1 MGDILDIELLRSA
14 LRLATPLA
22 LAAIGGILSER
33 SGVVNIG
40 LEGQMLMGAF
50 VGWASAVALGN
61 GWLGVMCGMSAG
73 ALLGLLHALLTQ
85 RFRADHV
92 VSGMAVN
99 LLSAGGTVFLLRR
112 FFERPP
118 DAPGVP
124 EWGLK
129 WLEPVPVLGGLLA
142 GQSPFILLMLGL
154 PFVLHTGLYHTMWGL
169 RVRASGESMR
179 KSRLAG
185 ISVVAIRYQCVIL
198 SGALAGLAGTYL
210 SLSQLKVFTEGMSAG
225 KGFIALAAVI
235 FGRWTPLGATA
246 AALGFGFLDALQ
258 QRLQGETL
266 FGVQVPSELLLSL
279 PYLLTIV
286 ALAGLV
292 GRSIPPADLGKQET
306 EE

>member
-1 MGDILDIELLRSA
+1 MGEIFDIELFRSA

-61 GWLGVMCGMSAG
+61 GWLGVLGGMSAG

-92 VSGMAVN
+92 VSGIAVN
-99 LLSAGGTVFLLRR
+99 LLSAGVTVFLLRR

-118 DAPGVP
+118 NAPGVP
-124 EWGLK
+124 EWSLN
-129 WLEPVPVLGGLLA
+129 WLQPVPVLGGLLT
-142 GQSPFILLMLGL
+142 GQSPFILLMLIL
-154 PFVLHTGLYHTMWGL
+154 PFVLHALLYHTMWGL
-169 RVRASGESMR
+169 RVRAAGESTR

-185 ISVVAIRYQCVIL
+185 IPVVAIRYECVIL

-235 FGRWTPLGATA
+235 FGRWSPLGATA

-266 FGVQVPSELLLSL
+266 FGVTVPSEVLLAL

>member
-1 MGDILDIELLRSA
+1 MGEIFDIELFRSA

-22 LAAIGGILSER
+22 LAAMGGILSER

-50 VGWASAVALGN
+50 VGWAAAVELGN
-61 GWLGVMCGMSAG
+61 GWLGVLCGMGAG
-73 ALLGLLHALLTQ
+73 ALLGLIHALLTQ

-99 LLSAGGTVFLLRR
+99 LFSAGATVFLLRR
-112 FFERPP
+112 FYEMPP
-118 DAPGVP
+118 NARGVP
-124 EWGLK
+124 EWSLR
-129 WLEPVPVLGGLLA
+129 WLEPIPLLGDLLA
-142 GQSPFILLMLGL
+142 GQSPFVILMLVL
-154 PFVLHTGLYHTMWGL
+154 PFALHGLFYHTMWGL
-169 RVRASGESMR
+169 QVRASGESAR

-185 ISVVAIRYQCVIL
+185 INVVATRYLCVTL

-210 SLSQLKVFTEGMSAG
+210 SLSQLRVFTEGMSAG

-246 AALGFGFLDALQ
+246 AALGFDFLGALQ

-266 FGVQVPSELLLSL
+266 FGVRVPSEALLSL

-292 GRSIPPADLGKQET
+292 GRSVPPEDLGKQEA

>member
-1 MGDILDIELLRSA
+1 MGEVLDIELLRSA

-22 LAAIGGILSER
+22 LAAMGGILSER

-50 VGWASAVALGN
+50 VGWAAAVMLGN
-61 GWLGVMCGMSAG
+61 GWLGVVCGVGAG
-73 ALLGLLHALLTQ
+73 ALLGFLHALLTQ

-99 LLSAGGTVFLLRR
+99 LLAAGLTVFLLRR

-118 DAPGVP
+118 GAPGIAEWSLGWLQGVP
-124 EWGLK
+124 L
-129 WLEPVPVLGGLLA
+129 LGGLLA
-142 GQSPFILLMLGL
+142 QQSPFVFLMLAL
-154 PFVLHTGLYHTMWGL
+154 PPVLHVLLYHTMWGL
-169 RVRASGESMR
+169 RVRAAGESAR

-185 ISVVAIRYQCVIL
+185 IDVVATRYACVTL
-198 SGALAGLAGTYL
+198 SGVLAALAGTYL
-210 SLSQLKVFTEGMSAG
+210 SLSQLNVFSEGMSAG
-225 KGFIALAAVI
+225 RGFIALAAVI
-235 FGRWTPLGATA
+235 FGRWTPLGATV

-266 FGVQVPSELLLSL
+266 FGVRVPSELLLSL

-292 GRSIPPADLGKQET
+292 GRSVP
-306 EE
+306 

>member
-1 MGDILDIELLRSA
+1 MSDLFDIELFRSA

-22 LAAIGGILSER
+22 LAAMGGILSER

-50 VGWASAVALGN
+50 VGWAAAVTLGSA
-61 GWLGVMCGMSAG
+61 WIGVLCGMLAG
-73 ALLGLLHALLTQ
+73 ALLGLLHAVLTQ

-99 LLSAGGTVFLLRR
+99 LLSAGLTVFLLRR

-118 DAPGVP
+118 GADTVA
-124 EWGLK
+124 EWSLR
-129 WLEPVPVLGGLLA
+129 WLQPVPVLGGLLS
-142 GQSPFILLMLGL
+142 GQSPFVILILVL
-154 PFVLHTGLYHTMWGL
+154 PFALHGLLYHTMWGL
-169 RVRASGESMR
+169 RVRATGESAH

-185 ISVVAIRYQCVIL
+185 IPVRVVRYECVIL
-198 SGALAGLAGTYL
+198 SGVFAALAGTYL
-210 SLSQLKVFTEGMSAG
+210 SLSQLNVFTEGMSAG

-246 AALGFGFLDALQ
+246 AALGFGFLDAFQ
-258 QRLQGETL
+258 QRLQGELL
-266 FGVQVPSELLLSL
+266 FGTRVPSELLLSL

-292 GRSIPPADLGKQET
+292 GRSIPPQDLGKQEGS
-306 EE
+306 E

>member
-1 MGDILDIELLRSA
+1 MGEILDIELFRSA
-14 LRLATPLA
+14 LRLAAPLA
-22 LAAIGGILSER
+22 LAAMGGVLSER

-50 VGWASAVALGN
+50 VGWAAAVVLGS
-61 GWLGVMCGMSAG
+61 GWLGVLCGVGAG
-73 ALLGLLHALLTQ
+73 ALLGFLHALLTQ

-99 LLSAGGTVFLLRR
+99 LLAAGLTIFLLRR

-118 DAPGVP
+118 NANGVP
-124 EWGLK
+124 EWGLE
-129 WLEPVPVLGGLLA
+129 WLHAVPVLGGLLSR
-142 GQSPFILLMLGL
+142 QSPFVILMLVL
-154 PFVLHTGLYHTMWGL
+154 PFVLHGLLYHTMWGL
-169 RVRASGESMR
+169 RVRAAGESAR
-179 KSRLAG
+179 NSRLAG
-185 ISVVAIRYQCVIL
+185 IGVAAIRYSCVLL
-198 SGALAGLAGTYL
+198 SGALAALAGTYL
-210 SLSQLKVFTEGMSAG
+210 SLSQLNVFTEGMSAG

-258 QRLQGETL
+258 QRLQGEAL
-266 FGVQVPSELLLSL
+266 FGVRVPSELLLAL
-279 PYLLTIV
+279 PYVLTVV

-292 GRSIPPADLGKQET
+292 GRSIPPQDLGKAQS

>member
-1 MGDILDIELLRSA
+1 MGEIFDIELFRSA
-14 LRLATPLA
+14 LRLATPIA
-22 LAAIGGILSER
+22 LAAMGGILSER

-50 VGWASAVALGN
+50 VGWAAAVALGN
-61 GWLGVMCGMSAG
+61 GWLGVLCGGAAG
-73 ALLGLLHALLTQ
+73 ALLGALHALLTQ

-99 LLSAGGTVFLLRR
+99 LLAAGLTVFLLRR

-118 DAPGVP
+118 SASGVP
-124 EWGLK
+124 EWSLG
-129 WLEPVPVLGGLLA
+129 WLQPVPVIGGLLA
-142 GQSPFILLMLGL
+142 EQSPFVILILVL
-154 PFVLHTGLYHTMWGL
+154 PFVLHGLLYHTMWGL
-169 RVRASGESMR
+169 RVRAAGESAR

-185 ISVVAIRYQCVIL
+185 IHLVPIRYGCVVL
-198 SGALAGLAGTYL
+198 SGAFAALAGTYL
-210 SLSQLKVFTEGMSAG
+210 SLSQLTVFTEGMSAG

-235 FGRWTPLGATA
+235 FGRWTPLGAIA

-258 QRLQGETL
+258 QRLQGEML
-266 FGVQVPSELLLSL
+266 FGVRVPSEVLLAL

-292 GRSIPPADLGKQET
+292 GRSIPPADLGKQE
-306 EE
+306 EGE

>member
-1 MGDILDIELLRSA
+1 MGEIFDMELFRSA
-14 LRLATPLA
+14 LRLSTPLA
-22 LAAIGGILSER
+22 LAAMGGVLSER

-40 LEGQMLMGAF
+40 LEGKMLLGAF
-50 VGWASAVALGN
+50 VGWAAAVVLGN
-61 GWLGVMCGMSAG
+61 GWLGVLCGVAVG
-73 ALLGLLHALLTQ
+73 ALLGGLHALLTQ

-99 LLSAGGTVFLLRR
+99 LLAAGLTVFLLRR

-118 DAPGVP
+118 GASGVP
-124 EWGLK
+124 EWHLG
-129 WLEPVPVLGGLLA
+129 WLEPVPVLGGLLTH
-142 GQSPFILLMLGL
+142 QSPFVIIMLLL
-154 PFVLHTGLYHTMWGL
+154 PLVLHGLLYHTMWGL
-169 RVRASGESMR
+169 RVRAAGESAR

-185 ISVVAIRYQCVIL
+185 INVLTTRYTCVIL
-198 SGALAGLAGTYL
+198 SGCLAALAGTYL
-210 SLSQLKVFTEGMSAG
+210 SLSQLNVFTEGMSAG

-235 FGRWTPLGATA
+235 FGRWTPLGAAA

-266 FGVQVPSELLLSL
+266 FGVRVPSELLLAL

-292 GRSIPPADLGKQET
+292 GRSIPPQDLGK
-306 EE
+306 EEITQ

>member
-1 MGDILDIELLRSA
+1 MGEVFDIELFRSA

-22 LAAIGGILSER
+22 LAAMGGILSER

-50 VGWASAVALGN
+50 VGWAAAVALGN
-61 GWLGVMCGMSAG
+61 GWLGVLCGMSAG
-73 ALLGLLHALLTQ
+73 ALLGFLHALLTQ

-99 LLSAGGTVFLLRR
+99 LFSAGLTVFLLRR
-112 FFERPP
+112 FFEKPP
-118 DAPGVP
+118 GASGVP
-124 EWGLK
+124 EWGLQ
-129 WLEPVPVLGGLLA
+129 WLQPVPLLGGLLSQ
-142 GQSPFILLMLGL
+142 QSPFVMLMLVL
-154 PFVLHTGLYHTMWGL
+154 PFALHGLLYHTMWGL
-169 RVRASGESMR
+169 RVRAAGESAR

-185 ISVVAIRYQCVIL
+185 IQVVTTRYHCVMW
-198 SGALAGLAGTYL
+198 SGALAALAGTYL
-210 SLSQLKVFTEGMSAG
+210 SLSQLNVFTEGMSAG

-266 FGVQVPSELLLSL
+266 FGTRVPSEVLLSL
-279 PYLLTIV
+279 PYLLTII

-292 GRSIPPADLGKQET
+292 GRSIPPEDLGKQE
-306 EE
+306 ESE

>member
-1 MGDILDIELLRSA
+1 MGEVFDIELFRSA

-22 LAAIGGILSER
+22 LAAMGGILSER

-50 VGWASAVALGN
+50 VGWAAAVALGS
-61 GWLGVMCGMSAG
+61 GWLGVLCGVAAG
-73 ALLGLLHALLTQ
+73 VLLGFLHALLTQ

-99 LLSAGGTVFLLRR
+99 LLSAGLTVFLLRR

-118 DAPGVP
+118 GASGVP
-124 EWGLK
+124 NWGLE
-129 WLEPVPVLGGLLA
+129 WLQPIPLLGGLLSN
-142 GQSPFILLMLGL
+142 QSPFVMLMLIL
-154 PFVLHTGLYHTMWGL
+154 PFALHALLYHTVWGL
-169 RVRASGESMR
+169 RVRAAGESAR

-185 ISVVAIRYQCVIL
+185 IGVVAIRYRCVML
-198 SGALAGLAGTYL
+198 SGALAALAGTYL
-210 SLSQLKVFTEGMSAG
+210 SLSQLNVFTEGMSAG

-266 FGVQVPSELLLSL
+266 FGVRVPSEVLLSL

-292 GRSIPPADLGKQET
+292 GRSIPPQDLGKQE
-306 EE
+306 EGE

>member
-1 MGDILDIELLRSA
+1 MGEVFDIELFRSA

-22 LAAIGGILSER
+22 LAAMGGILSER

-61 GWLGVMCGMSAG
+61 GWLGVLCGMLAG
-73 ALLGLLHALLTQ
+73 ALLGFLHALLTQ

-99 LLSAGGTVFLLRR
+99 LLSAGLTVFLLRR

-118 DAPGVP
+118 GASGVP
-124 EWGLK
+124 EWSLQ
-129 WLEPVPVLGGLLA
+129 WLQPIPVLGGLLSR
-142 GQSPFILLMLGL
+142 QSPFVVMMLIL
-154 PFVLHTGLYHTMWGL
+154 PFVLHGLLYHTMWGL
-169 RVRASGESMR
+169 RVRAAGESAR

-185 ISVVAIRYQCVIL
+185 IDVSAIRYRCVMW
-198 SGALAGLAGTYL
+198 SGALAALAGTYL
-210 SLSQLKVFTEGMSAG
+210 SLSQLNVFTEGMSAG

-266 FGVQVPSELLLSL
+266 FGVQVPSEVLLSL
-279 PYLLTIV
+279 PYLLTII

-292 GRSIPPADLGKQET
+292 GRSIPPEDLGKQE
-306 EE
+306 EGE

>member
-1 MGDILDIELLRSA
+1 MGEVFDLELARSA

-22 LAAIGGILSER
+22 LAAMGGILSER

-50 VGWASAVALGN
+50 VGWAAAVALGS
-61 GWLGVMCGMSAG
+61 GWLGVLCGVSAG
-73 ALLGLLHALLTQ
+73 ALLGFLHALLTQ

-92 VSGMAVN
+92 VSGMAIN
-99 LLSAGGTVFLLRR
+99 LLAAGLTVFLLRR

-118 DAPGVP
+118 AAPGVA
-124 EWGLK
+124 EWGLGA
-129 WLEPVPVLGGLLA
+129 LEAVPLLGGLLTR
-142 GQSPFILLMLGL
+142 QSPFVLVMLLL
-154 PFVLHTGLYHTMWGL
+154 PLALHALLYHTMWGL
-169 RVRASGESMR
+169 RVRAAGESAH

-185 ISVVAIRYQCVIL
+185 IPVVTTRYTCVTL
-198 SGALAGLAGTYL
+198 SGALAALAGTYL
-210 SLSQLKVFTEGMSAG
+210 SLSQLNVFSEGMSAG
-225 KGFIALAAVI
+225 RGFIALAAVI

-266 FGVQVPSELLLSL
+266 FGVRVPSEMLLSL

-292 GRSIPPADLGKQET
+292 GRSIPPADLGKP

>member
-1 MGDILDIELLRSA
+1 MGEVFDIELFRSA

-61 GWLGVMCGMSAG
+61 GWLGVLCGMSAG

-99 LLSAGGTVFLLRR
+99 LFSAGLTVFLLRR

-118 DAPGVP
+118 NAPGVP
-124 EWGLK
+124 EWSLN
-129 WLEPVPVLGGLLA
+129 WLQPVPVLGGLLT
-142 GQSPFILLMLGL
+142 GQSPFILLMLIL
-154 PFVLHTGLYHTMWGL
+154 PFVLHALLYHTMWGL
-169 RVRASGESMR
+169 RVRAAGESTR

-185 ISVVAIRYQCVIL
+185 IPVVAIRYECVIL

-235 FGRWTPLGATA
+235 FGRWSPLGATA

-266 FGVQVPSELLLSL
+266 FGVTVPSEVLLAL

>member
-1 MGDILDIELLRSA
+1 MSEVFDIELLRSA

-22 LAAIGGILSER
+22 LAAMGGILSER

-50 VGWASAVALGN
+50 VGWAAAVATGSV
-61 GWLGVMCGMSAG
+61 WIGVLCGVASG
-73 ALLGLLHALLTQ
+73 AVLGLLHALLTQ

-99 LLSAGGTVFLLRR
+99 LFSAGLTVFLLRR

-118 DAPGVP
+118 GV
-124 EWGLK
+124 EGVAKWSLA
-129 WLEPVPVLGGLLA
+129 WLEPVPLLGSLLA
-142 GQSPFILLMLGL
+142 NQSPFVLIMLAL
-154 PFVLHTGLYHTMWGL
+154 PFVLHVLLYRTLWGL
-169 RVRASGESMR
+169 KVRAAGESAR

-185 ISVVAIRYQCVIL
+185 INVAMTRYTCVVL
-198 SGALAGLAGTYL
+198 SGAFAALAGTYL
-210 SLSQLKVFTEGMSAG
+210 SLSQLNVFSEGMSAG
-225 KGFIALAAVI
+225 RGFIALAAVI

-258 QRLQGETL
+258 QQLQGETL
-266 FGVQVPSELLLSL
+266 FGVRVPSELLLSL
-279 PYLLTIV
+279 PYLLTII

-292 GRSIPPADLGKQET
+292 GRSIPPADLGKQE
-306 EE
+306 EGE

>member
-1 MGDILDIELLRSA
+1 MGEIFDIELFRSA

-22 LAAIGGILSER
+22 LAAMGGILSER

-50 VGWASAVALGN
+50 VGWAAAVALGN
-61 GWLGVMCGMSAG
+61 GWLGVLGGMTAG

-99 LLSAGGTVFLLRR
+99 LFSAGVTVFLLRR

-118 DAPGVP
+118 SAPGVP
-124 EWGLK
+124 EWSLQ
-129 WLEPVPVLGGLLA
+129 WLQPVPVLGGLLA
-142 GQSPFILLMLGL
+142 GQSPFVVLMLAL
-154 PFVLHTGLYHTMWGL
+154 PFVLHGLLYHTVWGL
-169 RVRASGESMR
+169 QIRASGESTR

-185 ISVVAIRYQCVIL
+185 IPVVAIRYQCVVF
-198 SGALAGLAGTYL
+198 SGALAALAGTYL
-210 SLSQLKVFTEGMSAG
+210 SLSQLRVFTEGMSAG

-266 FGVQVPSELLLSL
+266 FGIRPPSEVLLSL

-286 ALAGLV
+286 ALAGIV
-292 GRSIPPADLGKQET
+292 GRSVPPEDLGKQEA

>member
-1 MGDILDIELLRSA
+1 MGEILDIELLRSA

-22 LAAIGGILSER
+22 LAAMGGILSER

-50 VGWASAVALGN
+50 VGWASAVALGS
-61 GWLGVMCGMSAG
+61 GWLGVLCGVSAG
-73 ALLGLLHALLTQ
+73 ALLGFLHALLTQ
-85 RFRADHV
+85 KFRADHV

-99 LLSAGGTVFLLRR
+99 LLSAGMTVFLLRR

-118 DAPGVP
+118 GARGVP
-124 EWGLK
+124 EWSLQ
-129 WLEPVPVLGGLLA
+129 WLDPIPLLGGLLTR
-142 GQSPFILLMLGL
+142 QSPFVLLMLLL
-154 PFVLHTGLYHTMWGL
+154 PLALHWMLYHTMWGL
-169 RVRASGESMR
+169 RVRAAGESAR

-185 ISVVAIRYQCVIL
+185 INVLLIRYGCITL
-198 SGALAGLAGTYL
+198 SGALAALAGTYL
-210 SLSQLKVFTEGMSAG
+210 SLSQLNVFTEGMSAG

-258 QRLQGETL
+258 QRLQGELL
-266 FGVQVPSELLLSL
+266 FGVRVPSELLLSL

-292 GRSIPPADLGKQET
+292 GRSIPPQDLGKQE
-306 EE
+306 EGE